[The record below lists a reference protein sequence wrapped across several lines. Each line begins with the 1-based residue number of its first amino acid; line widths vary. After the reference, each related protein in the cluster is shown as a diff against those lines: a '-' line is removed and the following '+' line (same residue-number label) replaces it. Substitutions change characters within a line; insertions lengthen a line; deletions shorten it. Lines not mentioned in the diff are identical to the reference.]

1 MPCKPFFSSKYE
13 EICQS
18 ETEERDHPMTKCDV
32 HKGNLKLDF
41 VKKKKKKNSLYIG
54 VLAN

>member
-41 VKKKKKKNSLYIG
+41 VKKKKKNSLYIG